1 MTMDKKK
8 HFKVKTPVKD
18 YCGIGAA
25 GIQFAYGE
33 ADVYDEWVAQWFEEH
48 GYTVEEVKEAKEVK
62 EATEAVSEAP
72 KTEAKPKGNAKK

>member
-1 MTMDKKK
+1 MDKKK

-48 GYTVEEVKEAKEVK
+48 GYTVEEVKEE
-62 EATEAVSEAP
+62 TEAVSEAP
-72 KTEAKPKGNAKK
+72 KTKAKPKGNAKK

>member
-33 ADVYDEWVAQWFEEH
+33 ADVYDEWVAQWFKEH
-48 GYTVEEVKEAKEVK
+48 GYTVEEVKEE
-62 EATEAVSEAP
+62 TETVSETP

>member
-8 HFKVKTPVKD
+8 HYEVKTPIED

-25 GIQFAYGE
+25 GVQFAYGKAE
-33 ADVYDEWVAQWFEEH
+33 VYDEWVAQWFEEH
-48 GYTVEEVKEAKEVK
+48 GYTVEEVKEE
-62 EATEAVSEAP
+62 TEEVSEAP

>member
-1 MTMDKKK
+1 MTMNKKK

-48 GYTVEEVKEAKEVK
+48 GYTVEEVKEE
-62 EATEAVSEAP
+62 TETVSEAP
-72 KTEAKPKGNAKK
+72 KTEAKPKGTAKK

>member
-1 MTMDKKK
+1 MDKKK

-48 GYTVEEVKEAKEVK
+48 GYTVEEVKEE
-62 EATEAVSEAP
+62 TEAVSKAP
-72 KTEAKPKGNAKK
+72 KTKAKPKGNAKK

>member
-8 HFKVKTPVKD
+8 HYEVKTPVKD

-33 ADVYDEWVAQWFEEH
+33 ADVYDEWVAQWFKEH
-48 GYTVEEVKEAKEVK
+48 GYTVEEVKEE
-62 EATEAVSEAP
+62 TETVSEAP

>member
-8 HFKVKTPVKD
+8 HYEVKTPIED

-25 GIQFAYGE
+25 GVQFAYGE
-33 ADVYDEWVAQWFEEH
+33 AHVYDEWVAQWFEEH
-48 GYTVEEVKEAKEVK
+48 GYTVEEVKEE
-62 EATEAVSEAP
+62 TEAVSEAP

>member
-48 GYTVEEVKEAKEVK
+48 GYTVEEVKEE
-62 EATEAVSEAP
+62 TEAVSEAP

>member
-8 HFKVKTPVKD
+8 HYEVKTPIED

-25 GIQFAYGE
+25 GVQFAYGKTE
-33 ADVYDEWVAQWFEEH
+33 VYDEWVAQWFKEH
-48 GYTVEEVKEAKEVK
+48 GYTVEEVKEE
-62 EATEAVSEAP
+62 TEAVSEAP

>member
-48 GYTVEEVKEAKEVK
+48 GYTVEEVKEE
-62 EATEAVSEAP
+62 TEEVSEAP
-72 KTEAKPKGNAKK
+72 KTEAKPKDNAKK

>member
-8 HFKVKTPVKD
+8 HYEVKTPIED

-25 GIQFAYGE
+25 GVQFAYGKAE
-33 ADVYDEWVAQWFEEH
+33 VYDEWVAQWFKEH
-48 GYTVEEVKEAKEVK
+48 GYTVEEVKEE
-62 EATEAVSEAP
+62 TEAVSEAP

>member
-1 MTMDKKK
+1 MDKKK

-25 GIQFAYGE
+25 GVQFAYGE

-48 GYTVEEVKEAKEVK
+48 GYTVEEVKEE
-62 EATEAVSEAP
+62 TEAVSEAP

>member
-8 HFKVKTPVKD
+8 HYEVKTPIKD

-25 GIQFAYGE
+25 GVQFAYGKAE
-33 ADVYDEWVAQWFEEH
+33 VYDGWVAQWFKEH
-48 GYTVEEVKEAKEVK
+48 GYTVEEVKEE
-62 EATEAVSEAP
+62 TEAVSEAP

>member
-8 HFKVKTPVKD
+8 HYEVKTPIED

-25 GIQFAYGE
+25 GIQFAYGKAE
-33 ADVYDEWVAQWFEEH
+33 VYDEWVAQWFKEH
-48 GYTVEEVKEAKEVK
+48 GYTVKEVK
-62 EATEAVSEAP
+62 EVKEETEAVSEAP

>member
-8 HFKVKTPVKD
+8 HYEVKTPIED

-25 GIQFAYGE
+25 GVQFAYGE
-33 ADVYDEWVAQWFEEH
+33 AHVYDEWVAQWFKEH
-48 GYTVEEVKEAKEVK
+48 GYTVEEVKEE
-62 EATEAVSEAP
+62 TETVSEAQ

>member
-8 HFKVKTPVKD
+8 HYEVKTTIED

-25 GIQFAYGE
+25 GVQFAYGKAE
-33 ADVYDEWVAQWFEEH
+33 VYDEWVAQWFKEH
-48 GYTVEEVKEAKEVK
+48 GYTVEEVKEE
-62 EATEAVSEAP
+62 TEAVSEAP

>member
-1 MTMDKKK
+1 MNKKK

-48 GYTVEEVKEAKEVK
+48 GYTVEEVKEE
-62 EATEAVSEAP
+62 TEAVSEAP
-72 KTEAKPKGNAKK
+72 KTEAKPKGTAKK

>member
-1 MTMDKKK
+1 MDKKK

-33 ADVYDEWVAQWFEEH
+33 ADVYDEWVAQWFKEH
-48 GYTVEEVKEAKEVK
+48 GYTVKEVK
-62 EATEAVSEAP
+62 EVEEETEAVSEAP
-72 KTEAKPKGNAKK
+72 KTEAKPKGSAKK

>member
-1 MTMDKKK
+1 MDKKK

-48 GYTVEEVKEAKEVK
+48 GYTVEEVKEETE
-62 EATEAVSEAP
+62 EASEAP

>member
-1 MTMDKKK
+1 MNKKK

-48 GYTVEEVKEAKEVK
+48 GYTVEEVKEE
-62 EATEAVSEAP
+62 TEAVSETP
-72 KTEAKPKGNAKK
+72 KTEAKPKGTAKK

>member
-33 ADVYDEWVAQWFEEH
+33 AEVYDEWVAQWFEEH
-48 GYTVEEVKEAKEVK
+48 GYTVEEVKEE
-62 EATEAVSEAP
+62 TEAVSEAP
-72 KTEAKPKGNAKK
+72 KTETKPKGNAKK

>member
-1 MTMDKKK
+1 MDKKK

-48 GYTVEEVKEAKEVK
+48 GYTVEEVKEE
-62 EATEAVSEAP
+62 TEAVSEAP

>member
-8 HFKVKTPVKD
+8 HYEVKTPIED

-25 GIQFAYGE
+25 GIQFAYGKAE
-33 ADVYDEWVAQWFEEH
+33 VYDEWVAQWFKEH
-48 GYTVEEVKEAKEVK
+48 GYTVEEVKEE
-62 EATEAVSEAP
+62 TETVSEAP